1 MNVETKLLQDYQIL
15 QRNASGYACA
25 TFTGKLPDGFSEQ
38 SEIFARVVL
47 EEDQSIVLGWEK
59 CLIAEDGWTIS
70 LELPEGGLYRAEACH
85 RSDKTTALDWCAR
98 IKNLCHIGVGDLYL
112 LAGQSNMAGY
122 GKEPAYDPPCM
133 GVHLYGNNG
142 RWSVASHPLN
152 DSIDTIYPE
161 NAEYATGTSPAL
173 SFGRTL
179 MKKLHIPIGLVQ
191 ASLGGSALSAWN
203 PAEDGT
209 LYRAM
214 LRRLDTVG
222 RVKGILWYQGCTDA
236 IEGLA
241 ATYLERFQNMVR
253 LWREDMG
260 SLPII
265 TVQLNGRTHAEENM
279 EADNRQWGIL
289 REAQRQAAKVIP
301 DVFIVP
307 TIDLTISDGIHNTS
321 ASNVVIGERMANA
334 ALCGVYRKNG
344 KPAPSVSEVELLD
357 DTHILVRFAQEY
369 QVYSQEPE
377 GRGLEVEDA
386 EGLAPCSKAESVP
399 EGLRLTLKRPVTLPA
414 EFHAFWRCEFSG
426 YAPRDTYGIPML
438 ACYGVKIQRNKE

>member
-1 MNVETKLLQDYQIL
+1 METKLLQDYQIL
-15 QRNASGYACA
+15 QRNESGYACA
-25 TFTGKLPDGFSEQ
+25 RFAGKLPDGFLEQ

-47 EEDQSIVLGWEK
+47 EEDQSIVMGWEK
-59 CLIAEDGWTIS
+59 CMVQEDEWWIS
-70 LELPEGGLYRAEACH
+70 LELPEGGLYRIEACH
-85 RSDKTTALDWCAR
+85 RSDKVTTLEWCAR
-98 IKNLCHIGVGDLYL
+98 IRNLCHIGVGDLYL

-133 GVHLYGNNG
+133 DVHLYGNNG
-142 RWSVASHPLN
+142 RWSIATHPLN

-179 MKKLHIPIGLVQ
+179 MKKLHVPIGLVQ
-191 ASLGGSALSAWN
+191 ASLGGSALSVWN

-214 LRRLDTVG
+214 LRRLDMVG
-222 RVKGILWYQGCTDA
+222 KVKGILWYQGCTDA
-236 IEGLA
+236 IQGWAE
-241 ATYLERFQNMVR
+241 TYLERFETMVQ
-253 LWREDMG
+253 LWRKDMG

-265 TVQLNGRTHAEENM
+265 TVQLNGRTHAEESR
-279 EADNRQWGIL
+279 EADDRQWGIL
-289 REAQRQAAKVIP
+289 REAQRQAAKTIP
-301 DVFIVP
+301 DILIVP

-334 ALCGVYRKNG
+334 ALCGIYHQKG
-344 KPAPSVSEVELLD
+344 KTAASVSSVERLD
-357 DTHILVRFAQEY
+357 DTHILVRFPEGH

-377 GRGLEVEDA
+377 GKGLEVEDA
-386 EGLAPCSKAESVP
+386 KGLILCKQVENVLEGLK
-399 EGLRLTLKRPVTLPA
+399 LTLKRPFALPA

-426 YAPRDTYGIPML
+426 YAPRDSYGIPML
-438 ACYGVKIQRNKE
+438 ACYGVKIEESK